1 MTNDSTSVKPVF
13 ADERQQQ
20 IAELVT
26 ARGRVRLGEL
36 VDRFGVS
43 EATIRKDLTAL
54 EARLVLKRTHGG
66 AIALRPMVESELET
80 RANIQ
85 AEAKERIA
93 QACLREIHDGDAI
106 FLDSG
111 TTIQRIAQK
120 LVGRY
125 LTVLTNTFDVAEAV
139 ADIPT
144 VDHLVLGGRLRRVSR
159 SVIGALAMENVE
171 RFTVNTAFIGIS
183 GFSETGLT
191 VADADEAQL
200 KAAMIERARR
210 VIVPIDHTKVGAT
223 HFARICE
230 LDKVDVVVIDQASPH
245 VRDLCAAYNIELII
259 ADGATEPLAS
269 RP

>member
-1 MTNDSTSVKPVF
+1 MANDGEAEKPVF
-13 ADERQQQ
+13 VDERQQH

-36 VDRFGVS
+36 VERFGVS

-66 AIALRPMVESELET
+66 AIALRASVESELET
-80 RANIQ
+80 RAVWQ
-85 AEAKERIA
+85 SEAKERIA

-125 LTVLTNTFDVAEAV
+125 LTVLTNALGVAEAV
-139 ADIPT
+139 ADMPT

-159 SVIGALAMENVE
+159 SVIGALALENVD
-171 RFTVNTAFIGIS
+171 RFTVNLAFIGVS
-183 GFSETGLT
+183 GFSEGGLT

-230 LDKVDVVVIDQASPH
+230 LDKVDAVIIDQASTH
-245 VRDLCAAYNIELII
+245 VRDLCAAHHIELII
-259 ADGATEPLAS
+259 ADGAPEQTA
-269 RP
+269 